1 MTPRP
6 SGLGRCQPAHSI
18 LLGTLVVAVAD
29 GLDAILFFGARGVRP
44 MRIFQSIASGLLGPA
59 SFSGALPAA
68 LLGVA
73 LHVTVAAGI
82 VTAYYFVSRRIV
94 ALRRHTLVWGP
105 LYGLAAWTVMNFV
118 IVPLSRVD
126 RAAFTWPVVL
136 NGLLIHALAIGPASA
151 WFSRDPDQAAA

>member
-1 MTPRP
+1 MAPQP
-6 SGLGRCQPAHSI
+6 SGLGRSQPAYCI
-18 LLGTLVVAVAD
+18 LLGILVVAAAD
-29 GLDAILFFGARGVRP
+29 GMDAILFFGARGVSP
-44 MRIFQSIASGLLGPA
+44 TRIFQSIASGLLGRA
-59 SFSGALPAA
+59 AFSGALPAA

-82 VTAYYFVSRRIV
+82 VTTYFLVSCRIV

-118 IVPLSRVD
+118 IVPLSRVN
-126 RAAFTWPVVL
+126 RAPFTWPVVL

-151 WFSRDPDQAAA
+151 WFSRDPDQSSA